1 MGGNHTG
8 KKSRR
13 NKWIVENK
21 SDVVKKKI
29 NQMEKK
35 KSCEKKFITWKKS
48 DTRENKLILW
58 GNKSLE
64 RN

>member
-1 MGGNHTG
+1 
-8 KKSRR
+8 
-13 NKWIVENK
+13 
-21 SDVVKKKI
+21 
-29 NQMEKK
+29 MEKK
-35 KSCEKKFITWKKS
+35 NREKKLITWKKS